1 MYSGVSTYHYT
12 VYAGSLIAD
21 TLRISN
27 PEIYALYAITSFS
40 G

>member
-1 MYSGVSTYHYT
+1 MSVTYHYT
-12 VYAGSLIAD
+12 ICAGSLIAD

-27 PEIYALYAITSFS
+27 PDIYALYAITSSS